1 MIPPAKRR
9 NRNRRAAGSDATVL
23 DPVKSSKEITQEI
36 RRIRE
41 RAKSLSGFWISE
53 FAAGISTLEWVL
65 DKTAK
70 PPSEDIGSAG
80 SGQGE
85 IAKRL
90 LEAVAKEAR
99 VPAKGKKGTSP
110 KRTAKTG
117 GAGGGSRTHTPVKGG
132 GF

>member
-1 MIPPAKRR
+1 
-9 NRNRRAAGSDATVL
+9 
-23 DPVKSSKEITQEI
+23 VKTSQEITQEI

-41 RAKSLSGFWISE
+41 RVKSLSGFWISE
-53 FAAGISTLEWVL
+53 FAAAISTLEWAVGKR
-65 DKTAK
+65 DKS
-70 PPSEDIGSAG
+70 PSEDIGSAE

-85 IAKRL
+85 VAKRL

-99 VPAKGKKGTSP
+99 VPAKPKEKPKEKAKEARVPVKEKKAAGP
-110 KRTAKTG
+110 KRIPKKG

>member
-1 MIPPAKRR
+1 MKT
-9 NRNRRAAGSDATVL
+9 SQ
-23 DPVKSSKEITQEI
+23 EITQEI

-53 FAAGISTLEWVL
+53 FAAAIATLEWAAGKR
-65 DKTAK
+65 DK
-70 PPSEDIGSAG
+70 PPSEDIGSAA

-85 IAKRL
+85 VAKRL
-90 LEAVAKEAR
+90 LDAVAKEAR
-99 VPAKGKKGTSP
+99 VPAKPKAKATAKEAPAAPKGRKGTGP
-110 KRTAKTG
+110 KRIPKSA

>member
-1 MIPPAKRR
+1 M
-9 NRNRRAAGSDATVL
+9 
-23 DPVKSSKEITQEI
+23 KSSKEISQEI

-53 FAAGISTLEWVL
+53 FAAGISSLEWAL
-65 DKTAK
+65 DKRERA
-70 PPSEDIGSAG
+70 PSEDIGSAA

-99 VPAKGKKGTSP
+99 VPAKGKKGTGP
-110 KRTAKTG
+110 KRIAKTG

>member
-1 MIPPAKRR
+1 MKTP
-9 NRNRRAAGSDATVL
+9 
-23 DPVKSSKEITQEI
+23 QEMNHEV

-53 FAAGISTLEWVL
+53 FAAAMSTLEWAL
-65 DKTAK
+65 GKRDK
-70 PPSEDIGSAG
+70 PPSEDIGSAA

-99 VPAKGKKGTSP
+99 VPAKPKAVPALPKAKEAQVSP
-110 KRTAKTG
+110 KGNKR
-117 GAGGGSRTHTPVKGG
+117 KGPKKRA
-132 GF
+132 

>member
-1 MIPPAKRR
+1 MKTPQEM
-9 NRNRRAAGSDATVL
+9 N
-23 DPVKSSKEITQEI
+23 QEI

-53 FAAGISTLEWVL
+53 FAAAMSTLEWAL
-65 DKTAK
+65 GKMDK
-70 PPSEDIGSAG
+70 PPSEDIGSAA

-99 VPAKGKKGTSP
+99 VPAKPKGVAALPKAKEAQVSPKGKKRKG
-110 KRTAKTG
+110 AKKS
-117 GAGGGSRTHTPVKGG
+117 A
-132 GF
+132 